1 MFGIGTKTFDSSM
14 PSVYLLIFIMIA
26 NKFIFVHCFVNTDND
41 EYQNQLEKLQQDAIK
56 QLVLKYVTNPDRS
69 FSLSEKSRSDDDY
82 LQSPSTP
89 TIRRRFCCM
98 NPLGSRKRSVRN
110 LLRKQQLSNAMI
122 G

>member
-56 QLVLKYVTNPDRS
+56 QLVLKYVTNP
-69 FSLSEKSRSDDDY
+69 EKSRSDDDY